1 MRLWRTG
8 INLTV
13 NLAVIAFFAII
24 VNIAH
29 AQEASVMVNV
39 GAATD
44 QLQRT
49 PALVVRE
56 IPTPA
61 SSLKPGTP
69 ATQQTQGAPQK
80 NAALK
85 SPAAGAPAVAQW
97 TQSTQPIVLPA
108 AALISARDGRVT
120 TGTPKYDELIAASAA
135 RNGVDPD
142 LITAVMRQESGFH
155 QNARSYK
162 GATGLMQLMPGTAA
176 RFGVTNIFDPAQNI
190 EGGTRYLRFL
200 LDSFNGDVDLALAGY
215 NAGEHAVMNSGYKIP
230 RYRETQN
237 YVRSISARYD
247 ASKKTTRRVAVG
259 TSAAPAATIFS
270 GGAASSRLSNNY

>member
-1 MRLWRTG
+1 MKP
-8 INLTV
+8 TV
-13 NLAVIAFFAII
+13 HLAVIVFFSII
-24 VNIAH
+24 VNVAN

-39 GAATD
+39 GAASD
-44 QLQRT
+44 RLQRT
-49 PALVVRE
+49 PALVIHE
-56 IPTPA
+56 IAIPQSIPQL
-61 SSLKPGTP
+61 SVKPGS
-69 ATQQTQGAPQK
+69 ATTQKTQGAPSK
-80 NAALK
+80 NAAAK
-85 SPAAGAPAVAQW
+85 SPAAGAPAVVQ
-97 TQSTQPIVLPA
+97 TTQPIVLPA
-108 AALISARDGRVT
+108 AAIISARDGKVT
-120 TGTPKYDELIAASAA
+120 TGNAKYDELIAVSAA

-162 GATGLMQLMPGTAA
+162 GATGLMQLMPGTAS

-200 LDSFNGDVDLALAGY
+200 LDSFNGDVELTLAGY

-247 ASKKTTRRVAVG
+247 ASKRSSKRVVAGGV
-259 TSAAPAATIFS
+259 SAAPAATIFS